1 MHSPLS
7 TYETGAKLPSLT
19 PLYTGAPRSARTFVS
34 RSSGGRLSYL
44 SYRGMNGAH
53 GWTCTSTAFRP
64 QRSQRCASAFS
75 PRGLVG
81 THPRTRTENI
91 RVLSAARLP
100 LHQVGIE
107 SWYAPRDSNP
117 DCAGFK
123 AAASAV
129 GLGAQKLAPR
139 ERFELSHTDLGGPA
153 PSDRPRYHLAAS
165 AGFEPASVGLEGPTP
180 CPTARL

>member
-7 TYETGAKLPSLT
+7 AYETGAKLPSLT

-34 RSSGGRLSYL
+34 RFSGGRLSYL
-44 SYRGMNGAH
+44 SYRGMHGAH

-81 THPRTRTENI
+81 TYPRIRTENI

-100 LHQVGIE
+100 LHQVG
-107 SWYAPRDSNP
+107 N
-117 DCAGFK
+117 

-139 ERFELSHTDLGGPA
+139 ERFELSHADLGGPA